1 MNYNKLRKM
10 VKTLATKADFDSTLS
25 EAGAKLVLVDFT
37 ASWCGP
43 CKQLAPII
51 NLLEQAHKD
60 SLRIIKVDADEEHGL
75 AQMLG
80 VRAVPT
86 LILMDRTKRLD
97 THVGLSN
104 YGELNKWV
112 SYHLN

>member
-1 MNYNKLRKM
+1 METELKGI
-10 VKTLATKADFDSTLS
+10 LS
-25 EAGAKLVLVDFT
+25 NGHESPEQVVMLWFT